1 MEEVVGCPLATV
13 GRLALLPPCDGV
25 AAPPGP
31 KVAGDGEAD
40 RVGPGL
46 GEAELLWVAD
56 DWADA
61 TGLVNSGTAR
71 DEGKK
76 RVYLGFRDNN
86 FVYENV
92 MCSHMVRD
100 HEDWRTLSYA
110 GVMHSFHL
118 FCPTGDRY
126 ESSSHICHL
135 LAILKY
141 GFMRQSR
148 QNNRNLIQN
157 ENYKYP
163 IRNCIGN
170 SLKH

>member
-46 GEAELLWVAD
+46 GEAELLCVAD

-61 TGLVNSGTAR
+61 AGLVNSGTAR

-76 RVYLGFRDNN
+76 KVY
-86 FVYENV
+86 
-92 MCSHMVRD
+92 
-100 HEDWRTLSYA
+100 
-110 GVMHSFHL
+110 
-118 FCPTGDRY
+118 
-126 ESSSHICHL
+126 
-135 LAILKY
+135 
-141 GFMRQSR
+141 
-148 QNNRNLIQN
+148 
-157 ENYKYP
+157 
-163 IRNCIGN
+163 
-170 SLKH
+170 